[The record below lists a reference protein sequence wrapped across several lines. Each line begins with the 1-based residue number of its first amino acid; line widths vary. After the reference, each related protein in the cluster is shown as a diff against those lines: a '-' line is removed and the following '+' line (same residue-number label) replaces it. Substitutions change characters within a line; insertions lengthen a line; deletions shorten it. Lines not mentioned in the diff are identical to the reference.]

1 MILSQIW
8 LQNYFNHKISYYNNN
23 DYQTDIDNNFGDNL
37 INNNLIIEKKEKK
50 NDNENDNSTRI
61 IRTIIK
67 T

>member
-37 INNNLIIEKKEKK
+37 INNNLIIIEKKEKK
-50 NDNENDNSTRI
+50 NDNENELE
-61 IRTIIK
+61 
-67 T
+67 